1 MPGHVFVVRGD
12 LTVLCCDE
20 WLVPTDKRLRIKA
33 PWVEHLRAGE
43 GAPFTPPTP
52 SAGWESG
59 AIRSF
64 CPPDWPSGPRP
75 WLTRVGRRGAK
86 ISWYQDGARDF
97 VLRAARAL
105 RPAPLNGRERHL
117 LALPVVGTRL
127 GGGRHQTGEILRA
140 LLELLYDLTRDPG
153 LPPFDV
159 ALVTFDDTHFAA
171 AQRQRRRLQSEGAFG
186 VWAEL
191 ERRLVKPAVELAG
204 FANRQRLALFLGAGV
219 SIGAGAPSWAELLDQ
234 MAAQAGITGAEL
246 RRFRELSFHDRAAL
260 VELRLQRRA
269 SIKQL
274 AAQLVDRQYASL
286 THFLLAG
293 LPVCEVVTTNY
304 DDLFERASASICDVS
319 VLPHRPQPK
328 APRWILKL
336 HGCISD
342 PASIVLTRQ
351 DYLRYAQHRQA
362 LAGIVQALLITR
374 RLLFVGFGLG
384 DDNFHR
390 IADEVRRAYPHG
402 ERIGTNV
409 VIEDHELQRQ
419 LWEGD
424 LDWVSVRRE
433 GDDLRHAARRL
444 EIFLDRVLAGVDR
457 APAHLLDPT
466 FEGVLEPGE
475 VKLRGALDGLAGLLA
490 DPDVRRDAPG
500 AIREIEALLARL
512 GSSGQR

>member
-20 WLVPTDKRLRIKA
+20 WLVPTDKRLRIKS
-33 PWVEHLRAGE
+33 PWVDHLGESE
-43 GAPFTPPTP
+43 GAPFTPPEP
-52 SAGWESG
+52 PEGWERG
-59 AIRSF
+59 EVRSF
-64 CPPDWPSGPRP
+64 CPSDWDGPRP
-75 WLTRVGRRGAK
+75 WLTRVGRRGTE

-97 VLRAARAL
+97 VVRAAHAL
-105 RPAPLNGRERHL
+105 RPMPLNGRERHL

-127 GGGRHQTGEILRA
+127 GGGRHRTGEILRA
-140 LLELLYDLTRDPG
+140 LLELLYELTRDPD

-171 AQRQRRRLQSEGAFG
+171 AQRQRKRLQSEGVHG
-186 VWAEL
+186 VWDEL
-191 ERRLVKPAVELAG
+191 KRRLVKPAEHLAG
-204 FANRQRLALFLGAGV
+204 FANRNRLALFIGAGV
-219 SIGAGAPSWAELLDQ
+219 SIGAGAPSWAALLDQ
-234 MAAQAGITGAEL
+234 MAAQAGITGDEL
-246 RRFRELSFHDRAAL
+246 RQFRELSFHDRAAL
-260 VELRLQRRA
+260 IELRLGPDA

-274 AAQLVDRQYASL
+274 AAQLVDRKYASL
-286 THFLLAG
+286 THLLLAG

-319 VLPHRPQPK
+319 VLPHRPRSK

-336 HGCISD
+336 HGCASD

-409 VIEDHELQRQ
+409 VIEDQELQRQ

-424 LDWVSVRRE
+424 LDWVSVREE
-433 GDDLRHAARRL
+433 GDTIRQAARRL
-444 EIFLDRVLAGVDR
+444 EIFLDRVQAGVDR

-466 FEGVLEPGE
+466 FEGVLERGE
-475 VKLRGALDGLAGLLA
+475 IKLREALDTLAELLS
-490 DPDVRRDAPG
+490 DPDVRRDALG
-500 AIREIEALLARL
+500 AIREIEGLLARL
-512 GSSGQR
+512 GGSGRR